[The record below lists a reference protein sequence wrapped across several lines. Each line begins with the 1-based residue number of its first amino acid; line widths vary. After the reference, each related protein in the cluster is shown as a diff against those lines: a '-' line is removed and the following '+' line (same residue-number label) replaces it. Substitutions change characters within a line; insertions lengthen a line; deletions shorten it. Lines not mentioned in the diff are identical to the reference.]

1 MHGCVE
7 ETKEMCNSLAEE
19 QVRKNR
25 NAGKNE
31 LSGCKRIYI
40 NAEKVNNKKRI
51 KRNTESNPKPLKK

>member
-40 NAEKVNNKKRI
+40 NAEKVNNKKG
-51 KRNTESNPKPLKK
+51 